1 MDHALIA
8 LLALL
13 LNLIAGGPRALYEAS
28 GAVRLSRIPA
38 KLLRDREPFFTK
50 ENQPILLVGYALAI
64 ACAAGLFFQFIL
76 RGNIQF
82 LEIIIVACLL
92 PVRPALE
99 RLWFIRKALASGD
112 VAGARKQLEGTV
124 WKHHVLL
131 DEHGTARAAAEL
143 VAAALHERVLH
154 PLLWYLALGLP
165 GLFVCRTVTLLKES
179 LPASFHAESYVH
191 QITLGVFKLTAWVA
205 SRLMAIIWLIASLFV
220 PPSDVLRT
228 SNQLAA
234 SATTAAPTAY
244 AIEAVAIVLKAA
256 LGGPTS
262 AYVSQQWLG
271 SDSAKL
277 APAQL
282 YRLQLISAFALL
294 VMLLLLGLFAS

>member
-13 LNLIAGGPRALYEAS
+13 LNLALGGPRALYEAS
-28 GAVRLSRIPA
+28 GIVRLSRIPA

-50 ENQPILLVGYALAI
+50 ENQPILLVGYTLAM
-64 ACAAGLFFQFIL
+64 ACATGLFFHFIL

-82 LEIIIVACLL
+82 VEIIIVACLL
-92 PVRPALE
+92 PIRPALE
-99 RLWFIRKALASGD
+99 RVWFIRTALMAGD
-112 VAGARKQLEGTV
+112 VTGARKQLEGTV

-131 DEHGTARAAAEL
+131 DEHGVARAGAEL
-143 VAAALHERVLH
+143 AAAVFHERLLH
-154 PLLWYLALGLP
+154 PLIWYLALGLP
-165 GLFVCRTVTLLKES
+165 GLLVCRSVTLMKEA
-179 LPASFHAESYVH
+179 LPSSFNAEGYIH
-191 QITLGVFKLTAWVA
+191 QLTFGVFKLTSWVS

-220 PPSDVLRT
+220 PPSDALKT
-228 SNQLAA
+228 SNQLAS
-234 SATTAAPTAY
+234 SATTAAPLAY
-244 AIEAVAIVLKAA
+244 AIEAVAVVLGAA

-262 AYVSQQWLG
+262 AYVNQIWLG
-271 SDSAKL
+271 SGSAKL

-282 YRLQLISAFALL
+282 YRLLIMSGFALV

>member
-13 LNLIAGGPRALYEAS
+13 LNLALGGPRALYEAS
-28 GAVRLSRIPA
+28 GAARLARIPA

-50 ENQPILLVGYALAI
+50 ENQPILLVGYALAM
-64 ACAAGLFFQFIL
+64 ACAAGLFFHFIL

-92 PVRPALE
+92 PVRPSLE

-112 VAGARKQLEGTV
+112 VQAARKQLEGTV

-131 DEHGTARAAAEL
+131 DEHGVARAAAEL
-143 VAAALHERVLH
+143 VAVTFCERVLH
-154 PLLWYLALGLP
+154 PLIWYLLLGLP
-165 GLFVCRTVTLLKES
+165 GLFVCRSVTLMKEA
-179 LPASFHAESYVH
+179 LPSSFNAEGYIH
-191 QITLGVFKLTAWVA
+191 QLTFGMFKLTSWVS
-205 SRLMAIIWLIASLFV
+205 SRLCAIIWLMASLFV
-220 PPSDVLRT
+220 PPSDVVRAG
-228 SNQLAA
+228 NQLAA
-234 SATTAAPTAY
+234 TATSAPALAY
-244 AIEAVAIVLKAA
+244 AIEAVAAVLGAA

-262 AYVSQQWLG
+262 AYASQQWLG
-271 SDSAKL
+271 SGSAKL

-282 YRLQLISAFALL
+282 YRLLIMSGFALV